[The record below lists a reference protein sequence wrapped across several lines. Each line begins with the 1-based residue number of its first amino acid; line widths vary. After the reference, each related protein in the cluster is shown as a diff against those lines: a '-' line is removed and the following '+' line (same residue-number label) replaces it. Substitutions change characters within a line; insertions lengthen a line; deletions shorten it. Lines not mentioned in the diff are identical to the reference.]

1 MLGNVTSSGR
11 TIDHIRVRSCCYN
24 NKLHWCVSTVSEQAR
39 KAPQSW
45 SGEAQSTVNI
55 SPIST
60 IMNVCGKLQI
70 PPPCPFPRPRS
81 WLVSTLDAVKLL
93 IKIHNSVMP
102 GGDQDSSDETAFCL
116 KVSTVGI
123 AEITRQACTYTVQI
137 NVPFVK
143 ISLEL
148 QYFIFPLQSHV
159 ETYA

>member
-1 MLGNVTSSGR
+1 MYMPGNVTSSGR

-116 KVSTVGI
+116 KVRHATI
-123 AEITRQACTYTVQI
+123 ML
-137 NVPFVK
+137 F
-143 ISLEL
+143 L
-148 QYFIFPLQSHV
+148 
-159 ETYA
+159 

>member
-1 MLGNVTSSGR
+1 MTHSLAWPLLHWLVPLVLPPRSVQYMPGNVTSSGR

-102 GGDQDSSDETAFCL
+102 GGDQDTSDETAFCL
-116 KVSTVGI
+116 KVRHASIPV
-123 AEITRQACTYTVQI
+123 
-137 NVPFVK
+137 NNM
-143 ISLEL
+143 
-148 QYFIFPLQSHV
+148 
-159 ETYA
+159 